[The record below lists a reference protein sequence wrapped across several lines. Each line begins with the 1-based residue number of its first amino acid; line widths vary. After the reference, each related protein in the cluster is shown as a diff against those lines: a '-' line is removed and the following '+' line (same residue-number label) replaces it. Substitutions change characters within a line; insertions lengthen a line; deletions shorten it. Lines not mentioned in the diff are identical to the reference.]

1 MTDLSA
7 DLVQQ
12 KQKLRERLRFR
23 RRHFAA
29 NLDGMA
35 QLAAFRALPAP
46 LTELLAHHAVIGA
59 YVAWATSPMSCRCL
73 RRWPTPA
80 RSPCPITQAASRRW
94 TFAAGNRANRW

>member
-12 KQKLRERLRFR
+12 KQKLRDRLRFR

-35 QLAAFRALPAP
+35 QLAVESFVPA
-46 LTELLAHHAVIGA
+46 
-59 YVAWATSPMSCRCL
+59 VARGDWKP
-73 RRWPTPA
+73 
-80 RSPCPITQAASRRW
+80 
-94 TFAAGNRANRW
+94 

>member
-29 NLDGMA
+29 NLDGLA
-35 QLAAFRALPAP
+35 QLAAFRALPAS
-46 LTELLAHHAVIGA
+46 LSGLLADHATTAPISHGA
-59 YVAWATSPMSCRCL
+59 
-73 RRWPTPA
+73 
-80 RSPCPITQAASRRW
+80 
-94 TFAAGNRANRW
+94 